1 MLRDTRK
8 VSAAPRAHRIHPS
21 PVHTPTLLIVMALQL
36 GLLLAAAFPVLRTQ
50 GTSAF
55 TRNAFFAVL
64 LGATAVV
71 LFGQRG
77 AVPNLLSIVGG
88 NAALLAAVQVWV
100 HGLYRLCEVP
110 RPTRKAEHLASV
122 ASLIAVCAFW
132 ALDASD
138 GHVAFAKPRV
148 IAAIVPMCVTGAL
161 WMRALYRASPAPL
174 PLSRSYMLFASA
186 MGLVLNITR
195 GAVFALGPS
204 GRDPM
209 AAGATSY
216 FLFFANVCVLFNAL
230 GTILEFERQSR
241 EALKS
246 MNQQLA
252 LDAITD
258 PLTGL
263 GNRRALD
270 HITDGVIRG
279 ARRQGWPVTVMLLD
293 IDHFKRIN
301 DQWGHATGDAVLE
314 EIAAICKARLRGHDV
329 LLRWGGEEFA
339 LILPQCGLDAA
350 PGVAERFLTDVRTAK
365 LKATN
370 GTPVTLSVGVALL
383 ETSEVDFADAI
394 SRADHAMYTAKRAGR
409 DRFVMHEVVSGD
421 PALTSST

>member
-1 MLRDTRK
+1 
-8 VSAAPRAHRIHPS
+8 
-21 PVHTPTLLIVMALQL
+21 MALQL

-55 TRNAFFAVL
+55 TRNAFFSVL
-64 LGATAVV
+64 LGASAVV

-77 AVPNLLSIVGG
+77 TVPSFLSIVGG
-88 NAALLAAVQVWV
+88 NAAFLAAVQVWV
-100 HGLYRLCEVP
+100 NGLYRLCEVP
-110 RPTRKAEHLASV
+110 RPTRKAEHLASA
-122 ASLIAVCAFW
+122 ASLIAVCALW
-132 ALDASD
+132 AVDPSPE
-138 GHVAFAKPRV
+138 HVAFAKPRV
-148 IAAIVPMCVTGAL
+148 IAAVSPLCITGAL
-161 WMRALYRASPAPL
+161 WIRALYQASPAPL

-186 MGLVLNITR
+186 MGLVLNIAR
-195 GAVFALGPS
+195 GTMFALGPS

-209 AAGATSY
+209 ASEATSY

-230 GTILEFERQSR
+230 GTILEFESQSR
-241 EALKS
+241 AALKS

-270 HITDGVIRG
+270 HLTDGVIRG
-279 ARRQGWPVTVMLLD
+279 ARRQGWPITVMLLD

-365 LKATN
+365 LKATK
-370 GTPVTLSVGVALL
+370 GTSVTLSIGVALL
-383 ETSEVDFADAI
+383 GPDELDFADAI

-409 DRFVMHEVVSGD
+409 DRFVMHEVVSGAS
-421 PALTSST
+421 ALTSST